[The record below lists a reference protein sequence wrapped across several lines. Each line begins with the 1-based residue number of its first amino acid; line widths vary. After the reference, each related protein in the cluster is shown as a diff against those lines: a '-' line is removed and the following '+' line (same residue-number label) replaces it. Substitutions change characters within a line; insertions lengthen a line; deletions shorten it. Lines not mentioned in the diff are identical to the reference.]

1 MLHIR
6 TCTSFGLDLPQRDI
20 LSLDPYPRTK
30 MLTLKIRI
38 GNHSW
43 NVVRS
48 EADDLMFRH
57 AGKCGAEIFDGT
69 KVDSI
74 EFVPTSNPNGQ
85 TLDASTPDPGR
96 PVSASWSRKDGSS
109 GKIEFDYL
117 VDASGRA
124 GVVST
129 KYLKNRKHNQGL
141 KNIANWGYWQN
152 AGDYAVGTPRE
163 GQPFF
168 EALSGTYI
176 IDLNLPNPL
185 GY

>member
-1 MLHIR
+1 
-6 TCTSFGLDLPQRDI
+6 
-20 LSLDPYPRTK
+20 
-30 MLTLKIRI
+30 
-38 GNHSW
+38 
-43 NVVRS
+43 
-48 EADDLMFRH
+48 MFRH
-57 AGKCGAEIFDGT
+57 AGECGADIFDGV

-74 EFVPTSNPNGQ
+74 EFVPTSNQNGQ
-85 TLDASTPDPGR
+85 SLDATTPDPGR
-96 PVSASWSRKDGSS
+96 PVSATWSRKDGTS
-109 GKIEFDYL
+109 GKIEFDYV

-141 KNIANWGYWQN
+141 KNIANWGYWKD

-176 IDLNLPNPL
+176 FDLDLPPL
-185 GY
+185 RVLTHSFSRCEWLVLVHPIAQWDYICWCCTESRACHD